1 MALDNL
7 PPGFGGTATSAP
19 SKAAEEES
27 ERLQHQADPSI
38 MEIVSN
44 MPSTLYDAATGDA
57 TPIEFPF
64 LPELT
69 DMGQDAPGFLEG
81 LVVNAQIIFSRDDL
95 GKAEVIHRTF
105 EGDSRYGGRYADK
118 YGHPIIVWNE
128 VPYYVNKPGLSEQ
141 DFGTF
146 FGEVLRYAPASRFA
160 SKGKTVVGTIGRG
173 LPAYA
178 ATEAATIAQENL
190 LTPEAT
196 KAKNRSF
203 AEVGSDIGT
212 SAAIGSTTDVVLPVI
227 TRGASTVL
235 SPVVK
240 ATGKATE
247 KVAETVLPRFDMDA
261 WRGQRAQLSPDEVQT
276 SVYPLTEGQRTTKP
290 PIGVTPRQSEQIGQ
304 EERLRRMASSEPGT
318 QMIRGF
324 DESQLDAIRQDALAL
339 QEEFSQVPSGV
350 VGPYSNI
357 PSYAAESA
365 QEVTERAAGRLKGE
379 SSALYDAVQQVET
392 PPVMTA
398 EGVQEVA
405 QELLDVVPSLGISP
419 NQIVSGP
426 LMREITQLR
435 RLKNLA
441 KNPKF
446 KDQPLKNIHGYQKRL
461 RTAIGQ
467 AEKGSPDELALIRM
481 KQILDEAVY
490 GGIERGIISG
500 DQEVIDQLQQ
510 ATELYRAYATATGK
524 GVGRTAQERSAN
536 NILQRLSD
544 RDYTPVQVAN
554 LLFGHN
560 KFAPNQSMG
569 LVIDRLKTALDP
581 AEFEDFVNLF
591 KAGIMTK
598 AFAGTKGEIS
608 RTAIVNNYNNV
619 FTANRDIINRVF
631 SPDEIKQIDAFRTNV
646 LPTLWA
652 EINLNPSGSGYSLM
666 SAALR
671 TGLPFFSFTPGIRAL
686 GNVAADVSESGAA
699 QDFAKD
705 ALSQTVRRMQTPM
718 LSAGAQG
725 AIRSFLASEEDVEA
739 AASDGRERRE
749 LEEAVNRVQ
758 QGMEKEEQAPP
769 AAPPAAPPQAQN
781 FSPLPQLQSPG
792 AGGGF
797 TSLNPALSPTILPSA
812 EDRELA
818 MRQQQARRPG
828 GIGALV

>member
-1 MALDNL
+1 MALDEM
-7 PPGFGGTATSAP
+7 PKGFRGTATSTP
-19 SKAAEEES
+19 SKAAEES
-27 ERLQHQADPSI
+27 EQLQHQADPSI

-44 MPSTLYDAATGDA
+44 MPGTLYDAATGDA

-69 DMGQDAPGFLEG
+69 DMGQDSPGFIEG

-146 FGEVLRYAPASRFA
+146 FGEVLRYTPASKFA
-160 SKGKTVVGTIGRG
+160 SKGKTVVGTVSRG

-178 ATEAATIAQENL
+178 TTEAATIAQENL

-240 ATGKATE
+240 AAGKATE
-247 KVAETVLPRFDMDA
+247 KVAETVLPRFNMDA

-290 PIGVTPRQSEQIGQ
+290 PMGVTLRQSEQIGQ
-304 EERLRRMASSEPGT
+304 EERLRRMASSAPGT

-324 DESQLDAIRQDALAL
+324 DEAQLDAIRRDALAL

-365 QEVTERAAGRLKGE
+365 QEVTERAAGRLKEE
-379 SSALYDAVQQVET
+379 SSTLYDAVQQVET

-419 NQIVSGP
+419 SQIVSGP

-481 KQILDEAVY
+481 KQVLDESLY

-500 DQEVIDQLQQ
+500 DQEVIDQLRQ
-510 ATELYRAYATATGK
+510 ATEVYRDYMVATGR
-524 GVGRTAQERSAN
+524 GVGRTPQERTAN
-536 NILQRLSD
+536 TVLHKLSD
-544 RDYTPVQVAN
+544 HDYTPPQVAN
-554 LLFGHN
+554 LLFGHGL
-560 KFAPNQSMG
+560 FSPNQSMG

-581 AEFEDFVNLF
+581 AEFEEFVNLL

-598 AFAGTKGEIS
+598 AFAGKGELS
-608 RTAIVNNYNNV
+608 RTAIVKNYNGV
-619 FTANRDIINRVF
+619 FNEQRDIINRVF

-652 EINLNPSGSGYSLM
+652 EHNSNPSGTSWSML

-671 TGLPFFSFTPGIRAL
+671 GSMPFFSFAPGIRAL
-686 GNVAADVSESGAA
+686 GNVAADVAESGAA

-718 LSAGAQG
+718 LSAGTQG
-725 AIRSFLASEEDVEA
+725 AIRSFLASEEDVGA
-739 AASDGRERRE
+739 AASDGRERER
-749 LEEAVNRVQ
+749 LEEAVGRVQ
-758 QGMEKEEQAPP
+758 QDMEKEEQAPPAVP

-792 AGGGF
+792 PGGGF
-797 TSLNPALSPTILPSA
+797 TSLNPAMSPTILPSA

-818 MRQQQARRPG
+818 MRQ
-828 GIGALV
+828 